1 MHVIQIIVHSLSMH
15 IISTQTLSHDID
27 MIIIINYSPPSI
39 LLLCIY
45 PVQPVCTF
53 LLILLLLSIRYTVLH
68 ILFYCTYYSFLFLFF
83 TSFFSYLYLFKLSC
97 VCVTYNRTVHG
108 ADLTYISLLV
118 IICII
123 MYATYKILKMQ
134 CSASETTFF
143 FAWHHQS
150 LLDFKP
156 SNQPP
161 SLQCVTPFMIQW
173 IAIG

>member
-1 MHVIQIIVHSLSMH
+1 ML
-15 IISTQTLSHDID
+15 
-27 MIIIINYSPPSI
+27 YK
-39 LLLCIY
+39 LLCTVY
-45 PVQPVCTF
+45 QCTLF
-53 LLILLLLSIRYTVLH
+53 QLMTSIWLYACCYVYTLYNLFAHSCLYYYLLSIRYTVLH
-68 ILFYCTYYSFLFLFF
+68 IIFDCTFYSFLFIFF
-83 TSFFSYLYLFKLSC
+83 TSFFSYLYLFKFSC
-97 VCVTYNRTVHG
+97 VCVTYNCTVHG
-108 ADLTYISLLV
+108 ADLTYISMLL
-118 IICII
+118 IFCII
-123 MYATYKILKMQ
+123 MYVMNKILKMQ